1 MKVNTEAS
9 GGKGKPSQKTSTTNR
24 RELPLKQR
32 QQKPGAPQE
41 QLSGQQVDRRQTQQ
55 PPKRVGFSPEPH
67 ETIGGPE
74 PDGAGPGASKHNAD
88 LQIVKGNA
96 NSNFEDTGKHP

>member
-32 QQKPGAPQE
+32 QQKPGAPQK
-41 QLSGQQVDRRQTQQ
+41 QLPGQHDGPGPRKAGQQVDRRQTQQ

-74 PDGAGPGASKHNAD
+74 PDGAGPGA
-88 LQIVKGNA
+88 
-96 NSNFEDTGKHP
+96 